1 MDTFQSLTYRQ
12 QSSPIAQN
20 GGSEPLI
27 RIDTIIAMLRKHPE
41 SPSSLERS
49 GRLINIASPSKLAN
63 VT

>member
-12 QSSPIAQN
+12 QSIAQN